1 MFCMIKAEEKYIS
14 LIHSQI
20 FPCLPEP
27 GEEASTVL
35 SFSLPE
41 PKPAKA
47 LTPSERQQQAAENV

>member
-1 MFCMIKAEEKYIS
+1 MFCMIKAEEIS

-20 FPCLPEP
+20 FPCLSEP
-27 GEEASTVL
+27 GEEASTEL

-47 LTPSERQQQAAENV
+47 LTPSERAVATSS